1 MGTAPTDTPGQRGLT
16 GGLGVARPAGKSRG
30 SGGGCTG
37 LKERQRLSPRCPGVV
52 EAVKVLSGSGVLP
65 DGGAPVIYD
74 ILRWVLQQGAEEG
87 EVRDYPAEGKG
98 STRVELTAGKEM
110 VARRREDGAGQRRS
124 GRPARTRGRG
134 ENGRG
139 ALAWPAEDKNGR
151 GRKRG
156 RGGNKRPFKRARR
169 GGGGGR
175 SAGGTTR

>member
-16 GGLGVARPAGKSRG
+16 GGEGVARPAGKSRG

-87 EVRDYPAEGKG
+87 EVRDYLAEGKG

-156 RGGNKRPFKRARR
+156 RGGNMRPFKRAQR

-175 SAGGTTR
+175 SAEGTTQ